1 MSRRTDAKKAR
12 RRKRQSARD
21 QTWLPAGV
29 ADELQIAS
37 ELEDFDGR
45 LTGRGWEFSLE
56 VDDETGVAWY
66 WPASEADVA
75 DEDETVNVTVILL
88 TPEDGGEIAHVVFV
102 GTDVDYQFNL
112 DELFDHL
119 DAIEAY
125 RIGDPPPVFG

>member
-12 RRKRQSARD
+12 RKKRQSARD
-21 QTWLPAGV
+21 QAWLPAGV

-45 LTGRGWEFSLE
+45 LTERGWEFSLE

-119 DAIEAY
+119 DAIDAY